1 MLIDTWHL
9 QVSKTVFKVWE
20 NSEPLRLLKELW
32 VNAKYN
38 NHFHSECKHYNH
50 SLKFD
55 SEVRFLERG
64 DEVMSSE
71 CVRIYAVSQSFFTF
85 FLPHY
90 NLYWAVQ
97 CSCHYRGP
105 WHYSK
110 VAVFFCCCCF
120 VVLKKYFP
128 SRPVFSWFE
137 YIRESKNCS
146 SSCSLCTSITA
157 HITPIFGEPHWLP
170 ADARIS
176 SICMTLFQR
185 HHLFHSCLSFWS
197 PATVLSFLITSLLYR
212 HWPPATPTL

>member
-20 NSEPLRLLKELW
+20 NSEPQRLLKELW

-85 FLPHY
+85 FFY
-90 NLYWAVQ
+90 
-97 CSCHYRGP
+97 
-105 WHYSK
+105 
-110 VAVFFCCCCF
+110 
-120 VVLKKYFP
+120 
-128 SRPVFSWFE
+128 
-137 YIRESKNCS
+137 
-146 SSCSLCTSITA
+146 
-157 HITPIFGEPHWLP
+157 
-170 ADARIS
+170 
-176 SICMTLFQR
+176 
-185 HHLFHSCLSFWS
+185 
-197 PATVLSFLITSLLYR
+197 LITTSTELYNAHAIIEDLDIIPR
-212 HWPPATPTL
+212 